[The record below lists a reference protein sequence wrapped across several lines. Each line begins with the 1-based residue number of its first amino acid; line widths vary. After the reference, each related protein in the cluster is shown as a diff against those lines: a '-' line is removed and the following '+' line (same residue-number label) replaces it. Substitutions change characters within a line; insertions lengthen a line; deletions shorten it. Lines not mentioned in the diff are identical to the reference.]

1 LIVKYF
7 GKRTEIPMRDLDMR
21 REIMIE
27 RDLKGRGIYDPEV
40 LVAMREVPRE
50 EFVPA
55 ELAEQAYE
63 DYPLPIDEGQTIS
76 QPYMVAYMAE
86 SLELEPTERVLEI
99 GTGSGY
105 SAAVL
110 SRLVAEVYTVE
121 HFATLAKSA
130 GERLQRLG
138 FDNIRIFVGDGTLGW
153 PELAPYDAI
162 VVTAGAPRVP
172 EPLLSQLV
180 IGGRLVVPVGLNQ
193 FVQTLIR
200 VRRVKTDEYKQ
211 ENLMAVQFVPLIG
224 AAGW

>member
-1 LIVKYF
+1 
-7 GKRTEIPMRDLDMR
+7 
-21 REIMIE
+21 MIE
-27 RDLKGRGIYDPEV
+27 RDLKGRGIYDPAV
-40 LVAMREVPRE
+40 LAAMRKVPRE
-50 EFVPA
+50 DFVRP
-55 ELAEQAYE
+55 ELSDQAYE
-63 DYPLPIDEGQTIS
+63 DHPLPIDEGQTIS

-86 SLELEPTERVLEI
+86 SLELAPTDRVLEI

-110 SRLVAEVYTVE
+110 SMIAAEVYTVE
-121 HFATLAKSA
+121 HFPSLAASA
-130 GERLQRLG
+130 GECLQRLR
-138 FDNIRIFVGDGTLGW
+138 FENIHIFVGDGTLGW

-172 EPLLSQLV
+172 EPLPEQLV
-180 IGGRLVVPVGLNQ
+180 IGGRLVVPVGPNH

-200 VRRVKTDEYKQ
+200 LCRVKADEYKQ

>member
-1 LIVKYF
+1 
-7 GKRTEIPMRDLDMR
+7 MRNLDVR

-27 RDLKGRGIYDPEV
+27 KDLKGRGIYDPEV

-86 SLELEPTERVLEI
+86 SLELAPTERVLEI

-110 SRLVAEVYTVE
+110 SRLAAEVYTVE
-121 HFATLAKSA
+121 HFAGLAASA
-130 GERLQRLG
+130 
-138 FDNIRIFVGDGTLGW
+138 
-153 PELAPYDAI
+153 A
-162 VVTAGAPRVP
+162 
-172 EPLLSQLV
+172 
-180 IGGRLVVPVGLNQ
+180 
-193 FVQTLIR
+193 
-200 VRRVKTDEYKQ
+200 
-211 ENLMAVQFVPLIG
+211 
-224 AAGW
+224 

>member
-1 LIVKYF
+1 
-7 GKRTEIPMRDLDMR
+7 MRNLDVR

-27 RDLKGRGIYDPEV
+27 RDLKGRGIRDPAV
-40 LVAMREVPRE
+40 LAAMREVPRE

-55 ELAEQAYE
+55 ELAEHSYD

-86 SLELEPTERVLEI
+86 SLELAPTDRVLEI

-110 SRLVAEVYTVE
+110 SRLVAEVFTVE
-121 HFATLAKSA
+121 RFTALADSA

-138 FDNIRIFVGDGTLGW
+138 YDNIRIFVGDGTLGW
-153 PELAPYDAI
+153 PEHAPYNAI

-172 EPLLSQLV
+172 EPHLEQLV
-180 IGGRLVVPVGLNQ
+180 IGGRLVVPVGPNRL
-193 FVQTLIR
+193 VQTLIR
-200 VRRVKTDEYKQ
+200 VRRVKTDEYRQ

>member
-1 LIVKYF
+1 
-7 GKRTEIPMRDLDMR
+7 MRDLDMR

-50 EFVPA
+50 EFVRP
-55 ELAEQAYE
+55 ELIDQAY
-63 DYPLPIDEGQTIS
+63 DDHPLPIDEGQTIS

-86 SLELEPTERVLEI
+86 SLELAPTHRVLEI

-110 SRLVAEVYTVE
+110 SRIAAEVYTVE
-121 HFATLAKSA
+121 HFAGLAASA
-130 GERLQRLG
+130 GERLQRLR
-138 FDNIRIFVGDGTLGW
+138 FDNVRIFVGDGTLGW
-153 PELAPYDAI
+153 PEHAPYDAI
-162 VVTAGAPRVP
+162 VVTAGAPWVP
-172 EPLLSQLV
+172 EPLLEQLV
-180 IGGRLVVPVGLNQ
+180 IGGRLTVPVGPSH
-193 FVQTLIR
+193 FVQYLVR

>member
-1 LIVKYF
+1 
-7 GKRTEIPMRDLDMR
+7 MRDLYLR

-27 RDLKGRGIYDPEV
+27 RDLKGRGIRDPAV
-40 LVAMREVPRE
+40 LAAMREVPRE

-55 ELAEQAYE
+55 ELAEHAYD

-86 SLELEPTERVLEI
+86 SLELSPTDRVLEI

-110 SRLVAEVYTVE
+110 SRLIAEVYTVE
-121 HFATLAKSA
+121 HFAGLAASA
-130 GERLQRLG
+130 GGRLERLG
-138 FDNIRIFVGDGTLGW
+138 YDNIRIFVGDGTLGW
-153 PELAPYDAI
+153 LEHAPYDAI

-172 EPLLSQLV
+172 EPLLQQLV
-180 IGGRLVVPVGLNQ
+180 IGGKLVIPVGPNRL
-193 FVQTLIR
+193 VQTLIR
-200 VRRVKTDEYKQ
+200 VRRVKEGEYR
-211 ENLMAVQFVPLIG
+211 EESLLAVQFVPLVG

>member
-1 LIVKYF
+1 
-7 GKRTEIPMRDLDMR
+7 MRDLDMR

-40 LVAMREVPRE
+40 LAAMREVPRE

-55 ELAEQAYE
+55 ELAEHAYE

-110 SRLVAEVYTVE
+110 SRLAAEVYTVE

-172 EPLLSQLV
+172 EPLLKQLV
-180 IGGRLVVPVGLNQ
+180 IGGRLVVPVGPNQ

-200 VRRVKTDEYKQ
+200 VRRVKEEEYKQ